1 MIRQPP
7 RSTRTDTL
15 FPYTTLFRALRGAR
29 FRGHAAGH
37 HLRRR
42 LVHRRL
48 RELPGHE
55 LPGLAATASLL
66 ETVRMLDDAAIGD
79 PEPAVVAG
87 SGIRGAHRVPHGHL
101 DYPAT
106 LARLGSR
113 AHPAESGGLER
124 GVGAFVDRSDGM
136 RQGLLV
142 RAEHHHPTA
151 RAHAIALEK
160 SGEGGHR
167 SPRGT
172 EERQ

>member
-1 MIRQPP
+1 MWFFFLMILLPP

-15 FPYTTLFRALRGAR
+15 FPYTTLFRSAGRRGDLRRERSTGLLRGAR
-29 FRGHAAGH
+29 CRGHAAGH

-48 RELPGHE
+48 RELPGRE

-101 DYPAT
+101 DDPAT

-113 AHPAESGGLER
+113 AQPAESGGLER
-124 GVGAFVDRSDGM
+124 GVGAFVDRADRL
-136 RQGLLV
+136 RQ
-142 RAEHHHPTA
+142 A
-151 RAHAIALEK
+151 R
-160 SGEGGHR
+160 
-167 SPRGT
+167 
-172 EERQ
+172 

>member
-1 MIRQPP
+1 MFRPPP

-15 FPYTTLFRALRGAR
+15 VPYTTLSRAP
-29 FRGHAAGH
+29 AGH

-48 RELPGHE
+48 RELPGRE

-101 DYPAT
+101 DDPAT

-124 GVGAFVDRSDGM
+124 GVGAFVDRAGRM
-136 RQGLLV
+136 RQALLV
-142 RAEHHHPTA
+142 QAEHHHPQA
-151 RAHAIALEK
+151 RAQVIALEQAGE
-160 SGEGGHR
+160 SGDRRLREIGRAHV
-167 SPRGT
+167 
-172 EERQ
+172 